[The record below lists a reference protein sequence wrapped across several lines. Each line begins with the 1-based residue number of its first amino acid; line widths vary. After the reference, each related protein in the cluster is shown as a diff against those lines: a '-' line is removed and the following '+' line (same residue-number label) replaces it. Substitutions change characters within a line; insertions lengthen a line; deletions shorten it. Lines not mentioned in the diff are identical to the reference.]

1 MSVYVGID
9 VHRKRSQVAVVTQD
23 GTVELNKNVVN
34 GSEPMLRLIGGLPAG
49 TPVAFEAAFG
59 WGWLVELLEDYGF
72 DPHLVH
78 PLRCK
83 AIASARLKNDKVDAA
98 ILAQLL
104 RADLLPEAWIAPPAV
119 RQLRAQLRHRASLV
133 RLGTQLQNRIHAVAA
148 DHGYDRAGSYW
159 TGPGRGWLAELDLP
173 AVSREI
179 VTDSLVFLDALAPV
193 IERLDGELHQHAKAD
208 PRVKV
213 LRTLPGVGEFTALI
227 MLAEIG
233 DITRFPS
240 ARKLASWAGLT
251 PTVRGSDLTVRHG
264 HISKQGSAWLRWVL
278 NQAAQTAKRSPEF
291 AATYAAIA
299 KRRGT
304 KIATIA
310 IARKLLTRACHLL
323 AGAQA
328 PGPPATLPPHH
339 PKPGG
344 SPSPRARSLRGMS
357 RPPAALDH
365 LTEQPGSPNTWS
377 WRRPDHTARRR
388 MGACET
394 TPPATPGTTP
404 RPSKAST
411 KGPLPRLP

>member
-9 VHRKRSQVAVVTQD
+9 VHRKRSQVAVVTGD

-34 GSEPMLRLIGGLPAG
+34 GSEPMLRLIGDLPAG

-59 WGWLVELLEDYGF
+59 WGWLAELLEDYGF
-72 DPHLVH
+72 EAHLVH

-104 RADLLPEAWIAPPAV
+104 PAV
-119 RQLRAQLRHRASLV
+119 RQLRALLRHRAGLV
-133 RLGTQLQNRIHAVAA
+133 RLRTQQQNRIHAVVA
-148 DHGYDRAGSYW
+148 DFGYDRSGSYLS
-159 TGPGRGWLAELDLP
+159 GPGRGWLAGLELP
-173 AVSREI
+173 ASSQEI
-179 VTDSLVFLDALAPV
+179 VADCLAVIDGLAPLV
-193 IERLDGELHQHAKAD
+193 DRIDGGLRQHAKAD

-213 LRTLPGVGEFTALI
+213 LTTLPGVGQFTALV

-233 DITRFPS
+233 DITRFPT

-291 AATYAAIA
+291 AGTYATIA
-299 KRRGT
+299 QRRGK

-310 IARKLLTRACHLL
+310 ISRKLLTRAWHLL
-323 AGAQA
+323 SQLEPADAGT
-328 PGPPATLPPHH
+328 PP
-339 PKPGG
+339 
-344 SPSPRARSLRGMS
+344 
-357 RPPAALDH
+357 
-365 LTEQPGSPNTWS
+365 
-377 WRRPDHTARRR
+377 RRP
-388 MGACET
+388 
-394 TPPATPGTTP
+394 
-404 RPSKAST
+404 
-411 KGPLPRLP
+411 